1 MCQAPVE
8 FVMNDFAFLPTA
20 QLQETCRNGGNV
32 LVATDTGG
40 RVLEMTHML
49 EQMWN
54 TKESGLSA
62 YSLAILSNTGYHVIH
77 FAKQMVGC
85 SRRILVSG

>member
-1 MCQAPVE
+1 MYHHTCSTSP
-8 FVMNDFAFLPTA
+8 A

-32 LVATDTGG
+32 LIATDTGG

-54 TKESGLSA
+54 TKESGLAA

-77 FAKQMVGC
+77 FAKQMV
-85 SRRILVSG
+85 S

>member
-1 MCQAPVE
+1 M
-8 FVMNDFAFLPTA
+8 
-20 QLQETCRNGGNV
+20 

-85 SRRILVSG
+85 VMSNGRMLGELRNNYDRDDAHDYFLGLLMQNLQNIH

>member
-1 MCQAPVE
+1 M
-8 FVMNDFAFLPTA
+8 
-20 QLQETCRNGGNV
+20 

-54 TKESGLSA
+54 TKESGLAA

-77 FAKQMVGC
+77 FAKQMVSSVMNNGEMLGKFK
-85 SRRILVSG
+85 SKSD